1 MISTLSF
8 LLLETFSNPQL
19 RSKAERK
26 HSRLVYG
33 QIISPRNN
41 FKKIKEKSGKG
52 SLNNQSETNLS
63 SRPNEHVKKYV
74 YVSFL
79 DLSAEMFPSSKGCCN
94 RVERK
99 ERVDEEVENESKK
112 GGGRREGEKKRTSA
126 RVVLIIATGVITCN
140 YREKLPQR
148 SMNAV

>member
-1 MISTLSF
+1 M
-8 LLLETFSNPQL
+8 
-19 RSKAERK
+19 
-26 HSRLVYG
+26 
-33 QIISPRNN
+33 
-41 FKKIKEKSGKG
+41 
-52 SLNNQSETNLS
+52 
-63 SRPNEHVKKYV
+63 
-74 YVSFL
+74 
-79 DLSAEMFPSSKGCCN
+79 
-94 RVERK
+94 ERK